1 MKKKRHLLI
10 ADRNPYIR
18 RFLQREMSQV
28 GYSVGS
34 AANGLQV
41 LEWIESGR
49 PLDLLILDPELP
61 DTDGALL
68 FEQLYFYA
76 PDLPIVIHSF
86 SSYNDQFV
94 SSPQIAA
101 CVEKTGTSSEKLK
114 EIVAKVFRNQ
124 TVPSGAPK

>member
-1 MKKKRHLLI
+1 MKKKQHLLI

-76 PDLPIVIHSF
+76 PDLPIVLHSF
-86 SSYNDQFV
+86 SSYNDQFE

-114 EIVAKVFRNQ
+114 EIVAEVFRNQ